1 MCPILTIRRD
11 GCANALIG
19 KAGTAPISPS
29 SSRRLIGPS
38 QRFVASASS
47 FDHLIGTGE
56 EPVRNREAE
65 CMHRS
70 MEGSV
75 RARASKH
82 SLCSRTCGDVPS
94 CGFQDGQHGRG
105 PPEVEESA
113 AIGGNMLVVAGA
125 EAEKVAEFIVSPAE
139 PSG

>member
-1 MCPILTIRRD
+1 MCPILTTRRD

-70 MEGSV
+70 MEGSINHSNLQQPGGILMEPPFMTTAV
-75 RARASKH
+75 QRSLLERRRESKMPQIAAIRCGRARYGVSTDR
-82 SLCSRTCGDVPS
+82 SL
-94 CGFQDGQHGRG
+94 
-105 PPEVEESA
+105 
-113 AIGGNMLVVAGA
+113 
-125 EAEKVAEFIVSPAE
+125 
-139 PSG
+139 